1 MNKKKHI
8 TGAECIK
15 IETLLDVADQVLH
28 RLISQI
34 PILCVLRHIS
44 FLMDEGITTSCSLA
58 GSALSTESKTSN
70 FRPIIW
76 IVRISCLHMSFY
88 GTQCKK

>member
-1 MNKKKHI
+1 MNKKKHL

-34 PILCVLRHIS
+34 PILCVLRHLS
-44 FLMDEGITTSCSLA
+44 FLMDEGINNVML
-58 GSALSTESKTSN
+58 LSRK
-70 FRPIIW
+70 RLK
-76 IVRISCLHMSFY
+76 R
-88 GTQCKK
+88 

>member
-8 TGAECIK
+8 TGAERIK
-15 IETLLDVADQVLH
+15 IETLLDVTDQVLH

-44 FLMDEGITTSCSLA
+44 ILMVEGINNVML
-58 GSALSTESKTSN
+58 LIRK
-70 FRPIIW
+70 RPK
-76 IVRISCLHMSFY
+76 R
-88 GTQCKK
+88 

>member
-8 TGAECIK
+8 TGAERIK

-44 FLMDEGITTSCSLA
+44 ILMVEGINNVL
-58 GSALSTESKTSN
+58 LLIRK
-70 FRPIIW
+70 RPK
-76 IVRISCLHMSFY
+76 R
-88 GTQCKK
+88 

>member
-8 TGAECIK
+8 TGAERIK
-15 IETLLDVADQVLH
+15 IETLLDVTDQVLH

-44 FLMDEGITTSCSLA
+44 ILMVEGINNVL
-58 GSALSTESKTSN
+58 LLIRK
-70 FRPIIW
+70 RPK
-76 IVRISCLHMSFY
+76 R
-88 GTQCKK
+88 